1 MSEIKKSIK
10 KHFSAWGTIQ
20 TKMDLETLETM
31 QECILNRREKVYDYQ
46 TGELCSNE

>member
-31 QECILNRREKVYDYQ
+31 QEKNWTEEKVYDYQ